1 MNKPG
6 TAMCHMD
13 SPQGARNAIQYLHG
27 QKLMGQTLEL
37 KYVKIKLAS
46 VNFLVRDYMY
56 FTYLFCSFSRH
67 SYIADYSQSEALPDG
82 SPCWKD
88 FSQSRNN
95 R

>member
-37 KYVKIKLAS
+37 KYVENIYIKLG
-46 VNFLVRDYMY
+46 REGI
-56 FTYLFCSFSRH
+56 
-67 SYIADYSQSEALPDG
+67 SYNCII
-82 SPCWKD
+82 
-88 FSQSRNN
+88 
-95 R
+95 